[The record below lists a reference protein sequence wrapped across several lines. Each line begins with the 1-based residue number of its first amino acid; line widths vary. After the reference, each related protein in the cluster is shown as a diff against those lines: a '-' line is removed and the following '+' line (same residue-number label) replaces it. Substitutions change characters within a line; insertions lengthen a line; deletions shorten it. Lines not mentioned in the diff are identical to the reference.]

1 MVKSV
6 DLFNKDIWA
15 VVSADSDGH
24 IKAINEKATRYFGS
38 DIVGDMICKAFPW
51 FREEWLRDEVNA
63 RVIKT
68 SQYDKMLMEIINEH
82 EEGQITLFFK
92 NVDEYRNLTHLW
104 CEVGDSLIKLQHFI
118 NNSHDGIVITNGQG
132 IVRATNQ
139 AFCKISGLTADDILE
154 KSVYSLHKDGLI
166 PYCSMMEALESKK
179 ISSSVAK
186 FPQGKETVVSSS
198 PICDQQGNV
207 IRVLSNVR
215 DSTEMQ
221 ELYEKVRAAEA
232 RAKHFQLELNAKVAM
247 EGLSSGL
254 HRSRIMDE
262 LYELVKKVADTN
274 LPLLLLG
281 ESGVG
286 KTALAKYIHDLSER
300 KDIGTFVHINCS
312 AIPDS
317 LLESE
322 LFGYE
327 AGAFSGAN
335 KTKLGLFEIA
345 QKGTIFLDEIGD
357 MPLLLQAKLLNV
369 LQEKSFYHIGG
380 TKTIGT
386 DARVIAATNQN
397 IEHLISEGRFRRDL
411 FFRLNVIPITIP
423 ALRER
428 REDIAPLIAYVL
440 KEVNKRYSCTK
451 VLAPE
456 TIFALESYE
465 WAGNIRELKNVIER
479 LVVLVAD
486 NTIEPKH
493 LPPELIL
500 QQQNARQPLDGTFTS
515 NSEKSDQ
522 LWNPGDS
529 LKATV
534 SHIEGQIIEHAIA
547 LYGSAKLAAKKLG
560 VDEST
565 VTRKRSKNKKITTSD
580 RQK

>member
-1 MVKSV
+1 MVNSF
-6 DLFNKDIWA
+6 DLFKNNIWA
-15 VVSADSDGH
+15 VVSADSDGR
-24 IKAINEKATRYFGS
+24 IKAINEKAAGYFGLN
-38 DIVGDMICKAFPW
+38 IVGRVICEAFPW
-51 FREEWLRDEVNA
+51 FREEWFRDKVNA

-68 SQYDKMLMEIINEH
+68 SQDEKVLLEIIKDRED
-82 EEGQITLFFK
+82 GQITLFFK
-92 NVDEYRNLTHLW
+92 NVDEYRNITHLW
-104 CEVGDSLIKLQHFI
+104 CEVGDSLIGLQHFI

-139 AFCKISGLTADDILE
+139 AFCKISGLTEDNILE
-154 KSVYSLHKDGLI
+154 KSVYNLHKEGLI
-166 PYCSMMEALESKK
+166 PYCSMMEALENKQNT
-179 ISSSVAK
+179 SSVAK
-186 FPQGKETVVSSS
+186 FAHGKETVVSSN
-198 PICDQQGNV
+198 PLCDKQGNV

-215 DSTEMQ
+215 DITEMQ
-221 ELYEKVRAAEA
+221 KLYEKVRSAEA
-232 RAKHFQLELNAKVAM
+232 RAKHFQRELNAKVAM
-247 EGLSSGL
+247 EGINSGL

-369 LQEKSFYHIGG
+369 LQEKSYYRIGG
-380 TKTIGT
+380 TKTIET
-386 DARVIAATNQN
+386 DARVVAATNQD
-397 IEHLISEGRFRRDL
+397 IERLISEGRFRRDL

-428 REDIAPLIAYVL
+428 REDIAPLLAYVL
-440 KEVNKRYSCTK
+440 REVNKRYSCTK

-456 TIFALESYE
+456 TISALEYYE

-479 LVVLVAD
+479 LVVLIAD
-486 NTIEPKH
+486 DTIEPKH

-500 QQQNARQPLDGTFTS
+500 NTQKTRIHSFEGSPTQ
-515 NSEKSDQ
+515 KSDKHED
-522 LWNPGDS
+522 WWHPGDS

-534 SHIEGQIIEHAIA
+534 GHIEGQIIEHAIA

-565 VTRKRSKNKKITTSD
+565 ITRKRSKKNNSTACE
-580 RQK
+580 